1 MISTGPT
8 RIKLII
14 LICCIGILLYCMVIN
29 NEPMGL
35 PSDGCYFKSSFG
47 IACAGCGGSHA
58 IQAFFHGHFIDALE
72 FNLLSTGMVI
82 LALVIPFIL
91 MIDLLFKTRW
101 YDFIYTQISKALKIK
116 KFSLVLAV
124 GLIIFWM
131 YNSWKYR

>member
-1 MISTGPT
+1 
-8 RIKLII
+8 
-14 LICCIGILLYCMVIN
+14 MVIN

-58 IQAFFHGHFIDALE
+58 IQAFFHGHFVDALE

-124 GLIIFWM
+124 GLCIFWM